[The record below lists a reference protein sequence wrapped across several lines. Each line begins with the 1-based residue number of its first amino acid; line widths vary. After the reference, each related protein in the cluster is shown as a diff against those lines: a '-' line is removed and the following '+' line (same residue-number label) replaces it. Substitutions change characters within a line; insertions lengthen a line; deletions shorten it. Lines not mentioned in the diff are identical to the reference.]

1 MDPAGRYEIVN
12 TIASG
17 DFATVYRGR
26 DRELGRE
33 VAIKQ
38 IHQQF
43 LTDPRQLERYW
54 REAQLLASL
63 EHPNILTIYDIVR
76 PRGWLILELMRGDL
90 RESTQ
95 GEPIDLDYLRVVLL
109 HCLSALRFL
118 HANGV
123 VHGDVKPSNML
134 LDAHN
139 RVKLGDFGLAR
150 RASNQE
156 GSLLKGT
163 TKYMAPELISN
174 QFGPVGPASDLYSL
188 GFSAYELMCG
198 GQFESLFP
206 GLSTFG
212 RDEQISWLMWHAAAD
227 RNLPQIDRVLEGV
240 PDDLAHV
247 IQTLVIKDQSRRFQS
262 AEDVMRHLSMDRLT
276 AIGSEPE
283 DLEAEAA
290 RAEAARKKRMLR
302 IGAISAMACSLILSL
317 WMLLPSR
324 PEQALTNVPQPTRG
338 IVRNIYLG
346 ERTLVI
352 ERSEDGRPQEVS
364 VRPRDEILINDKKQ
378 LLRDVQPGDRVAIEV
393 YRDASGFPIN
403 RIIATRA
410 KLDKGQIK
418 AVDADEGKLIVAT
431 GEGGETLVVRVP
443 GSVRILLNAEEAP
456 DGQPVTLGQLKA
468 GDRVEVRHVGGETGR
483 TATEL
488 SVLRVV
494 VLEGIVR
501 DVNVERG
508 MLTVARGK
516 DDRAELVTLPFAPK
530 CEVTINQRSELAD
543 QLLKPEDLRPGDTAR
558 VSHDAQVVRVD
569 AYRILGQAGV
579 VRNIHESLGT
589 LQVLLEGRTRPTNF
603 AISPECKITLAGE
616 PVGLVDLRTGD
627 IVDVTHD
634 SPDASSLENARALSI
649 AAIRPPDPRRW
660 AILVA
665 IQDYDDR
672 CLSPLEYPTAD
683 AKLLEQTLIR
693 RYRVPADQ
701 ILTLLDVSGVRL
713 EQGIPNLLEKV
724 QPEDRVI
731 LYVAG
736 HAYRDDDGKIY
747 LAPKDFNLTRLAGS
761 GLSLQWLVDR
771 IEECVAKEKLL
782 LLDSSNAGTG
792 ADLRQQP
799 STAEMLETLEAPS
812 GRAPLRT
819 VTAIASSSTGERGHC
834 LPAKQHGLFAFSLSE
849 GYSGR
854 ADLNRDCRLEPTELF
869 AFLSQAMASAGAEIQ
884 QSQTPRLFL
893 PDDAPP
899 RLSEEA
905 KKAIRKLAAYLHQDR
920 IDPLAVEL
928 EYSAAD
934 ALAGGELEPKLLY
947 GLLLLK
953 ARERSEASL
962 VLDELSIDYPDLL
975 LPVQGLAWMH
985 FDKRTYERG
994 VDQLVELVA
1003 RIPRPSD
1010 PAGPYPDEAA
1020 AIFRWAGQ
1028 LREFA
1033 DVAER
1038 EAYRPPT
1045 SALETLDA
1053 AVAAHGQ
1060 EAGRSYREGR
1070 DQTRSIVQQFDQRI
1084 LTEDEAAQARLRV
1097 ERRQPRS
1104 YASFPY
1110 DEAAQKTLAGLDE

>member
-1 MDPAGRYEIVN
+1 MEPAGRYEIVN

-17 DFATVYRGR
+17 DFATVYRAR

-33 VAIKQ
+33 VAVKQ
-38 IHQQF
+38 IHRQF

-90 RESTQ
+90 RESTR

-123 VHGDVKPSNML
+123 IHGDVKPSNML

-163 TKYMAPELISN
+163 TKYMAPELISD

-188 GFSAYELMCG
+188 GFAAYELMCG
-198 GQFESLFP
+198 SQFESLFP

-212 RDEQISWLMWHAAAD
+212 RDEQIAWLMWHAAAD

-247 IQTLVIKDQSRRFQS
+247 IQTLVIKDQGRRFKS
-262 AEDVMRHLSMDRLT
+262 AEDVVRHLSMDRLT
-276 AIGSEPE
+276 AIPPPPE

-302 IGAISAMACSLILSL
+302 IGAIAAMACSLILSV
-317 WMLLPSR
+317 WMLLPGR
-324 PEQALTNVPQPTRG
+324 PEPAPPSAPQPTQG
-338 IVRNIYLG
+338 IVRNVYLG
-346 ERTLVI
+346 ERTLVL

-364 VRPRDEILINDKKQ
+364 VKPRDEILINDKRQ
-378 LLRDVQPGDRVAIEV
+378 LLRDLQPGDQVAIEV

-403 RIIATRA
+403 RIIATRPR
-410 KLDKGQIK
+410 LDKGRIE
-418 AVDADEGKLIVAT
+418 AVDADEGKLVVAT
-431 GEGGETLVVRVP
+431 DEGGETLVVRVP
-443 GSVRILLNAEEAP
+443 RSVTILLNGEETP
-456 DGQPVTLGQLKA
+456 GGKPVTLGQLKA
-468 GDRVEVRHVGGETGR
+468 GDRVEVRHLAGDTGP

-488 SVLRVV
+488 SVFRVV
-494 VLEGIVR
+494 VLEGVVR

-516 DDRAELVTLPFAPK
+516 DGSAELVTLPQ

-543 QLLKPEDLRPGDTAR
+543 QLLKPGDLRPGDTAR
-558 VSHDAQVVRVD
+558 VSHDTHVVRVD
-569 AYRILGQAGV
+569 AYRILGQPGV
-579 VRNIHESLGT
+579 VRNVHESLST

-603 AISPECKITLAGE
+603 TIGPECKITLAGD
-616 PVGLVDLRTGD
+616 PVTLAELRTGD
-627 IVDVTHD
+627 VVDVTHD
-634 SPDASSLENARALSI
+634 SPDASSLESARALSS
-649 AAIRPPDPRRW
+649 AAIRAPDPRRW

-665 IQDYDDR
+665 IQHYDDR
-672 CLSPLEYPTAD
+672 SLSPLEYPVAD

-701 ILTLLDVSGVRL
+701 ILSLVDVSGVRL

-724 QPEDRVI
+724 QPEDRLIV
-731 LYVAG
+731 YVAG

-761 GLSLQWLVDR
+761 GVSLQWLVDR
-771 IEECVAKEKLL
+771 LEQCPAKEKLL

-799 STAEMLETLEAPS
+799 STAEMLQTLEAPP

-819 VTAIASSSTGERGHC
+819 VTAIASSSAGERGHGW
-834 LPAKQHGLFAFSLSE
+834 PAKQHGVFAYSLSE
-849 GYSGR
+849 AYSGR
-854 ADLNRDCRLEPTELF
+854 ADANRDCRVEPTELF

-905 KKAIRKLAAYLHQDR
+905 REAIRKLAAYLHQDR
-920 IDPLAVEL
+920 IDTLAVEL

-934 ALAGGELEPKLLY
+934 ALAGGEPEPKLLY

-953 ARERSEASL
+953 ARERSQASL
-962 VLDELSIDYPDLL
+962 VLEELSIDHPNLL
-975 LPVQGLAWMH
+975 LPVQALAWMY
-985 FDKRTYERG
+985 FDRRTYERG
-994 VDQLVELVA
+994 LEQLAELVG

-1010 PAGPYPDEAA
+1010 PADPYPEEAA

-1038 EAYRPPT
+1038 DAYRPPE
-1045 SALETLDA
+1045 SALEALDA
-1053 AVAAHGQ
+1053 AVAACGPD
-1060 EAGRSYREGR
+1060 AGRSYSEGR
-1070 DQTRSIVQQFDQRI
+1070 DRTRSIVQQFDQRI
-1084 LTEDEAAQARLRV
+1084 MTEDEAAQARLRV

-1110 DEAAQKTLAGLDE
+1110 AEAVEKILAGLDE